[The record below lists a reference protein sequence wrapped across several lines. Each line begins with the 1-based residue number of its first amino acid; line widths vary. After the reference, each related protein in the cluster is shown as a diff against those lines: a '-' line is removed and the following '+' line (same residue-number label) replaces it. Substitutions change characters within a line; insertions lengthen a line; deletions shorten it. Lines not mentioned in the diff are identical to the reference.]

1 MKNCKVNGR
10 SRKLNLEQAAVANLA
25 CAWCI
30 SLANGTHSSPVHDS
44 SPVSWHSHM
53 KRACTD
59 LSRVSYVLVGGRER
73 SVMLRS
79 TVLCARQ
86 LRRMTIIVFFIRS
99 VRERTTNYGLVTDVF
114 HWPIRCTRGKRGLP
128 QPLVLKLNLRFLSFT
143 LQLIASMLFLLDS
156 FLKWY
161 RFRL

>member
-86 LRRMTIIVFFIRS
+86 LRRMTIIVFFHQ
-99 VRERTTNYGLVTDVF
+99 ECKGTDDELWTGDWCV
-114 HWPIRCTRGKRGLP
+114 
-128 QPLVLKLNLRFLSFT
+128 PLANTMHQGQARFATATCSQIKLTVSLIYFTAYCFNAISSRFILEM
-143 LQLIASMLFLLDS
+143 I
-156 FLKWY
+156 
-161 RFRL
+161 